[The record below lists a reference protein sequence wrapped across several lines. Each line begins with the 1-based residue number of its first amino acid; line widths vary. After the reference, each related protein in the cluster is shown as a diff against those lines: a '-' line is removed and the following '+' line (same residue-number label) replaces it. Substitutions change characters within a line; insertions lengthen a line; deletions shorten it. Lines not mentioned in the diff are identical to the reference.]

1 MGVVIDFVTRLP
13 VEIWFQ
19 ENPKASDSTLE
30 TDILN
35 LVSAKTLLLLDRGFY
50 HFSFW
55 LKLIEKEIHFI
66 TRLKKGAA
74 MKVEKIFTDSYSIRD
89 RLIRLGSGTEATPYV
104 TVRLIEVR
112 SSKIWHSYIT
122 SVLEPTVLPPYVVAD
137 LYRKRWRIEEAF
149 NLVKR
154 LLGLSYLWTGSLNG
168 IKLQIWATWL
178 FYAVLMDLGDAV
190 ADELALPV
198 DRISLEMIYRGLYHF
213 SVAHEKGLTDDPI
226 KYFAAPENRD
236 LGVVKSIRKPRVRL
250 IIAPFP
256 EQQKNSQ
263 DFFFSPNSQIPL
275 TTAIS
280 A

>member
-1 MGVVIDFVTRLP
+1 M
-13 VEIWFQ
+13 
-19 ENPKASDSTLE
+19 
-30 TDILN
+30 
-35 LVSAKTLLLLDRGFY
+35 
-50 HFSFW
+50 
-55 LKLIEKEIHFI
+55 
-66 TRLKKGAA
+66 KG
-74 MKVEKIFTDSYSIRD
+74 S
-89 RLIRLGSGTEATPYV
+89 
-104 TVRLIEVR
+104 

-154 LLGLSYLWTGSLNG
+154 LLGLSYLWTGSVNG

-213 SVAHEKGLTDDPI
+213 SVARQKGLTDEPI

-256 EQQKNSQ
+256 DRQKDSEY
-263 DFFFSPNSQIPL
+263 FFFSPNSQIPL
-275 TTAIS
+275 TTAVS